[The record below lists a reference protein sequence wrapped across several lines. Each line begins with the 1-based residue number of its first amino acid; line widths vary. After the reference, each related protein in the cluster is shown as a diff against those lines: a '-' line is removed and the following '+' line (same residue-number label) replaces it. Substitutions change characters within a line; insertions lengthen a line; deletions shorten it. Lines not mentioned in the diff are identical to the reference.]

1 VLGLEE
7 YMNVTKERIGRN
19 DNGLLAASGV
29 YPNISIDHVISL
41 LVVIEEE
48 DGVENEEGE

>member
-7 YMNVTKERIGRN
+7 YMNVSKERMEKNG
-19 DNGLLAASGV
+19 NGLPASGV
-29 YPNISIDHVISL
+29 YPSIL